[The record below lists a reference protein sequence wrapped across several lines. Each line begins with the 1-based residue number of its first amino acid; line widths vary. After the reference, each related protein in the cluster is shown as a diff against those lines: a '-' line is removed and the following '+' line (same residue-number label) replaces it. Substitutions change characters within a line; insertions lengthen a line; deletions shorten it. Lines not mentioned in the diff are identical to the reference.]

1 MKTLITNSK
10 PYKNYG
16 YEMEQ
21 FERENNV
28 IITRAYHEPT
38 KQGYDLVVHYMEV
51 K

>member
-28 IITRAYHEPT
+28 LSHEHT
-38 KQGYDLVVHYMEV
+38 TNQQSKVIVL
-51 K
+51 